1 MRKLHQGA
9 VLALVVAGRLVP
21 LAAAQTDTVRALS
34 FVHGPWVPGGAGTSA
49 LRCAPRAELG
59 EQRSSSACRGA
70 AGLRMLESNERGGG
84 LGPLKGAGELFGGLF
99 QRKPKSKADA
109 AIDAVLKDAPLPIKM
124 MGGLFKGVANMA
136 GEAMRDAAD
145 DLDRVS
151 DVTIRAVSF
160 DPQAR
165 EVLGEDV
172 STGMPSSQSFSSISV
187 NGVARKRIALQMPIA
202 GTRGSGTV
210 RVDAAVTGDEVVLNS
225 CSLDVNGKTI
235 QVSGGDGGAGSGDGG
250 SKVIDVDGV
259 IDVDPS

>member
-1 MRKLHQGA
+1 MRKVHQGA
-9 VLALVVAGRLVP
+9 VLALMVAGRLVP
-21 LAAAQTDTVRALS
+21 LAAARIDTVRALS
-34 FVHGPWVPGGAGTSA
+34 FVHGPWVPGGADISA
-49 LRCAPRAELG
+49 LRCAPRALG
-59 EQRSSSACRGA
+59 KERSSSACRGSE
-70 AGLRMLESNERGGG
+70 GLRMLESNERGGG
-84 LGPLKGAGELFGGLF
+84 LGPLKGAGEFFGGLF

-109 AIDAVLKDAPLPIKM
+109 AIDAVLKDAPLPVKM